1 MAATGPAAG
10 ARPEPGRGPDSTARP
25 GGTAGPGAG
34 FGLFDRVRRM
44 LATLVTLAHTRLEL
58 VTVELEEEVQR
69 LTRVVLYA
77 LVGLFCAGVAVVMLA
92 TTVIIAFWEHRVL
105 AALLVTAAFVGGA
118 IVAGL
123 AVRRRLAERPRFL
136 GATLAELQRD
146 ARALGGE

>member
-1 MAATGPAAG
+1 
-10 ARPEPGRGPDSTARP
+10 
-25 GGTAGPGAG
+25 
-34 FGLFDRVRRM
+34 M

>member
-44 LATLVTLAHTRLEL
+44 LATLVTLAHTRREL